1 MLLCFI
7 AADLS
12 AQGQRTTRRNLKS
25 LPAVQAESAAD
36 TVATAADSTAV
47 TFSGYEKT
55 LRSSKET
62 FFATNNTGR
71 VITDLSVALTY
82 KDMSGRIL
90 DRRLV
95 NVAVE
100 IPAGETR
107 RIDIN
112 SWDRQ
117 KAFYYHLSAV
127 PRSSQVTPYRINVR
141 LLAALAKH

>member
-1 MLLCFI
+1 MLFMLYRGRPERTR
-7 AADLS
+7 S
-12 AQGQRTTRRNLKS
+12 AHYPAKSEIPAGCPGRECRRHCRHGCRLHRSHLFRLRKD
-25 LPAVQAESAAD
+25 SAL
-36 TVATAADSTAV
+36 V
-47 TFSGYEKT
+47 KRNI
-55 LRSSKET
+55 LRHQQH
-62 FFATNNTGR
+62 R
-71 VITDLSVALTY
+71 PVITDLSVALTY

-127 PRSSQVTPYRINVR
+127 PRSSQATPYRINVR